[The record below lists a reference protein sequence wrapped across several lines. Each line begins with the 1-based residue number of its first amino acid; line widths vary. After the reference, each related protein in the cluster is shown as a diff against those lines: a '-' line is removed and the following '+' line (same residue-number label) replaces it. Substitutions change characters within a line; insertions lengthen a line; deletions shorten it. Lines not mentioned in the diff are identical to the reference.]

1 MMTIFILF
9 LGFILLFFGGEL
21 LVRASVSLATKM
33 NVSTLVIGMTIVS
46 FATSAPEL
54 FVSLK
59 AVFSNSGDISLGNSI
74 GSNIANIA
82 FVLAITAIFFKVKIA
97 KKVLSLNYPLLL
109 IASLLLAFILYY
121 FKGVS
126 SFIGYLF
133 VIILIT
139 YILILI
145 NDARDNQ
152 LNAKSEERVVTSSK
166 NTITYFKSISMLLL
180 GVLLL
185 KYGADF
191 LVNSAMNIADYF
203 EVPERVIAVTIVAIG
218 TSIPE
223 LAASIIAAY
232 RNEDSLAIGNLI
244 GSNVFNIFAVLGLTA
259 IIKPI
264 NMIEKALLSFDT
276 MWMLAI
282 TIVFGAS
289 LYLNKKRYL
298 YRKDGL
304 FLFIMY
310 LLYIYLALN

>member
-1 MMTIFILF
+1 MTIFILF

-152 LNAKSEERVVTSSK
+152 LNAKSEEHVVTSSK

-298 YRKDGL
+298 YKKEGL
-304 FLFIMY
+304 FLFFLY

>member
-166 NTITYFKSISMLLL
+166 NTIF
-180 GVLLL
+180 
-185 KYGADF
+185 
-191 LVNSAMNIADYF
+191 
-203 EVPERVIAVTIVAIG
+203 ERV
-218 TSIPE
+218 
-223 LAASIIAAY
+223 Y
-232 RNEDSLAIGNLI
+232 Q
-244 GSNVFNIFAVLGLTA
+244 VF
-259 IIKPI
+259 
-264 NMIEKALLSFDT
+264 
-276 MWMLAI
+276 
-282 TIVFGAS
+282 
-289 LYLNKKRYL
+289 
-298 YRKDGL
+298 
-304 FLFIMY
+304 
-310 LLYIYLALN
+310 

>member
-145 NDARDNQ
+145 NDTRDNQ
-152 LNAKSEERVVTSSK
+152 LNAKSEEHVVTSSK

-289 LYLNKKRYL
+289 LYLSL
-298 YRKDGL
+298 
-304 FLFIMY
+304 IH
-310 LLYIYLALN
+310 I

>member
-1 MMTIFILF
+1 M
-9 LGFILLFFGGEL
+9 
-21 LVRASVSLATKM
+21 
-33 NVSTLVIGMTIVS
+33 
-46 FATSAPEL
+46 
-54 FVSLK
+54 
-59 AVFSNSGDISLGNSI
+59 
-74 GSNIANIA
+74 
-82 FVLAITAIFFKVKIA
+82 
-97 KKVLSLNYPLLL
+97 SLNYPLLL

-298 YRKDGL
+298 YRKEGL
-304 FLFIMY
+304 FLFVLY

>member
-21 LVRASVSLATKM
+21 LIRASVSLATKM
-33 NVSTLVIGMTIVS
+33 NVSTLVIGMTVVS

-191 LVNSAMNIADYF
+191 LVNSAMSIAVYF

-298 YRKDGL
+298 YRKEGL
-304 FLFIMY
+304 FLFILY

>member
-1 MMTIFILF
+1 MMTIFFLF

-21 LVRASVSLATKM
+21 LVRGSVALATKM
-33 NVSTLVIGMTIVS
+33 NVSTLVIGMTVVS

-97 KKVLSLNYPLLL
+97 KKVLLLNYPLML
-109 IASLLLAFILYY
+109 ISSFLLAFILFY
-121 FKGVS
+121 FKGIS
-126 SFIGYLF
+126 NFIGYLF
-133 VIILIT
+133 IILLIT

-145 NDARDNQ
+145 KDARENQ
-152 LNAKSEERVVTSSK
+152 FNIKSEKHVVKTSK
-166 NTITYFKSISMLLL
+166 NKLTYFKSVLMLLS
-180 GVLLL
+180 GVILL

-191 LVNSAMNIADYF
+191 LVNSAMDIANYF
-203 EVPERVIAVTIVAIG
+203 KVPDRVIAVTIVAIG

-244 GSNVFNIFAVLGLTA
+244 GSNVFNIFAVLGFTA

-264 NMIEKALLSFDT
+264 NMINKALLSFDT
-276 MWMLAI
+276 MWMLSI
-282 TIVFGAS
+282 TIALGVT

-298 YRKDGL
+298 YRKEGF
-304 FLFIMY
+304 FLFILY
-310 LLYIYLALN
+310 LIYMYLALN

>member
-298 YRKDGL
+298 YRKEGL
-304 FLFIMY
+304 FLFILY

>member
-109 IASLLLAFILYY
+109 ISSLLLAFILYY

-139 YILILI
+139 YVLILI

-298 YRKDGL
+298 YRKEGL

>member
-1 MMTIFILF
+1 MTIFILF

-203 EVPERVIAVTIVAIG
+203 KVPERVIAVTIVAIG

-298 YRKDGL
+298 YRKEGL

>member
-109 IASLLLAFILYY
+109 VASLLLAFILYY

-298 YRKDGL
+298 YRKEGL